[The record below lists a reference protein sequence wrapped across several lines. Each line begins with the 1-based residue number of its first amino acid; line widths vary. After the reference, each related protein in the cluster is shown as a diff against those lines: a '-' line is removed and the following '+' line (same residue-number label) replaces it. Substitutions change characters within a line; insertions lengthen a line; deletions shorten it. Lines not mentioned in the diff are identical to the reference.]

1 MLGIIWRNAPVL
13 QHTRVYRHKS
23 HCCVCNQLFTLLLPF
38 PLGRPS
44 KGARGGRFP
53 GRNKGSL
60 QMTVSP
66 ARPRRGESNKTDRFR
81 SGLLSRPQSH
91 RKRRKNKWVPFWKRP
106 NCVWTA
112 IKPLKLECQTVQQ
125 TRRFIALSLAESL
138 KFGSICVPPQRVTTA
153 LQLWTKV
160 RLSLQAA

>member
-1 MLGIIWRNAPVL
+1 
-13 QHTRVYRHKS
+13 
-23 HCCVCNQLFTLLLPF
+23 
-38 PLGRPS
+38 
-44 KGARGGRFP
+44 
-53 GRNKGSL
+53 
-60 QMTVSP
+60 MTVSP
-66 ARPRRGESNKTDRFR
+66 ARPRRGESNKTDHFR

-138 KFGSICVPPQRVTTA
+138 KFGSICVPPNASQQHSSCGLKYDLASKQHNRQFLYSPLMKAELPAPPVFDRSGHHATVA
-153 LQLWTKV
+153 QIRFAGLFFLCQIFSPACRDLNQ
-160 RLSLQAA
+160 S